1 VRDGGLWTSG
11 RATPRIDLALA
22 LVEEDYGAALVRRLA
37 RWMVVFLQA
46 AARRLGE
53 RLFYPLPIE
62 SPLRA
67 LLDSIVAHPADD
79 HSLAALSRRAAISQR
94 HLTRLFE
101 HQLGTT
107 PGRLVE
113 RVRVEAACAR
123 LEESN
128 TPLPPSRSNAASGA
142 VETMQR

>member
-1 VRDGGLWTSG
+1 
-11 RATPRIDLALA
+11 
-22 LVEEDYGAALVRRLA
+22 
-37 RWMVVFLQA
+37 M
-46 AARRLGE
+46 
-53 RLFYPLPIE
+53 
-62 SPLRA
+62 RA